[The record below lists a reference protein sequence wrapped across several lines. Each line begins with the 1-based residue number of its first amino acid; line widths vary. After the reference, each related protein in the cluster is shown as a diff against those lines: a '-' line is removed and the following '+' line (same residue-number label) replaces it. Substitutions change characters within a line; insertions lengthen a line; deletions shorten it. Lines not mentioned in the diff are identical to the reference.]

1 MPADAAR
8 GHRGL
13 TLTELLIALSLVSII
28 ALAAA
33 HLELGSRHF
42 FLLDRRRS
50 TLINEGLAALEH
62 VTRMVRYSANP
73 RGGGA
78 TLTVRADRPDEY
90 TVRTPTDTSDDRDV
104 TYQFANGQLTYNN
117 GLTVEVL
124 ARYVDVNASNFS
136 INGGTVTTTISTT
149 TQGEAA
155 TVQSAAT
162 TRFLP

>member
-1 MPADAAR
+1 MKSVGSD
-8 GHRGL
+8 GGL
-13 TLTELLIALSLVSII
+13 TLTELMVALSLVSVI
-28 ALAAA
+28 ALAAT

-50 TLINEGLAALEH
+50 TLINEGMAALEH
-62 VTRMVRYSANP
+62 VIRSVRYSANP
-73 RGGGA
+73 RGGGSS
-78 TLTVRADRPDEY
+78 LTVRADNPTDY
-90 TVRTPTDTSDDRDV
+90 INRTPTNIADDSDV

-124 ARYVDVNASNFS
+124 ARYVDVTNSSFA
-136 INGGTVTTTISTT
+136 INGSTVTTTIVTT
-149 TQGEAA
+149 TQGETA